1 MHHPLFRRGLLLC
14 LLLTLPQWVK
24 GDTFSPAND
33 VLSTFPLVPAD
44 TRSPYATYTSFLLLI
59 KEASEKLNKLY
70 DHGASSDAELIAE
83 AQYIETLIKR
93 AKACFDLSN
102 YAHTTRERVGLESV
116 LLLGEI
122 LRRIPPADISH
133 IPGYDPR
140 SSVPMPDRWV
150 IPNSQLTLE
159 KMEDGRYLF
168 STKTVEQLRSYY
180 RQIEPLQPHDPETRD
195 LYQYFEA
202 SPGAL
207 IPPAWFRLLDD
218 LPPAFFKLY
227 ADQALWQW
235 IALASLAHIYI
246 VILLALGY
254 YTELLRTRVLGP
266 CVLALSL
273 QSVLWLLEQQ
283 INLGGRLMHSLMM
296 ISELIIWPL
305 LALASYQAISSLIS
319 YLVVKSV
326 KDSLKQSMVKVVS
339 TMVSSLTAIIVLSY
353 GATRIG
359 IPVYGIV
366 TSLSLGGMA
375 IALAIRPTME
385 NLIGGVV
392 LYLDKAVQVGDY
404 CEFEGTSGTVEAIG
418 IRSTKIRSLDRTLVT
433 IANGNMV
440 RMKLTNYS
448 RRDKFLLST
457 TLSVTY
463 ETPVETMSLAIEDL
477 YAYLEQ
483 HAQVA
488 KQPLRVHFTRFAP
501 SSLDIDIHA
510 YVYALDRAQF
520 LTFQQQI
527 LLDMAQILAHR
538 QIVFAYPSQTLYIQN
553 QPR

>member
-1 MHHPLFRRGLLLC
+1 MHLTLFRCGLLLC
-14 LLLTLPQWVK
+14 LFLTLPPWVK
-24 GDTFSPAND
+24 GDTFAPSND

-44 TRSPYATYTSFLLLI
+44 TRSPYSTYTSFLLLI
-59 KEASEKLNKLY
+59 KEASEKLNRLY
-70 DHGASSDAELIAE
+70 DHGARSDAELVAE
-83 AQYIETLIKR
+83 AQYIETLIER
-93 AKACFDLSN
+93 AKACFDISG

-116 LLLGEI
+116 LLMGEI
-122 LRRIPPADISH
+122 LRRTPPTDLRH

-140 SSVPMPDRWV
+140 SSVPLPERWT
-150 IPNSQLTLE
+150 IPNTQLTLE
-159 KMEDGRYLF
+159 KMADGRYLF
-168 STKTVEQLRSYY
+168 STQTVEQLRNYY
-180 RQIEPLQPHDPETRD
+180 RQIEPLQAHDPEARD

-207 IPPAWFRLLDD
+207 IPPAWFRLLAD
-218 LPPAFFKLY
+218 LPPAFFSLY

-235 IALASLAHIYI
+235 LAMACLAHIYI

-254 YTELLRTRVLGP
+254 YTKLLRTRVSGP

-273 QSVLWLLEQQ
+273 QGVLWLLEQQ
-283 INLGGRLMHSLMM
+283 INLGGRLMHSLMV

-305 LALASYQAISSLIS
+305 LALASYQAISSIIS

-326 KDSLKQSMVKVVS
+326 SDSLKQSMAKVVS

-375 IALAIRPTME
+375 IALAIRPTLE
-385 NLIGGVV
+385 NLIGGVI
-392 LYLDKAVQVGDY
+392 LYLDKAIQVGDY

-418 IRSTKIRSLDRTLVT
+418 IRSTKIRALDRTLIT
-433 IANGNMV
+433 IANGHMV

-448 RRDKFLLST
+448 RRDKFHLCT

-463 ETPVETMSLAIEDL
+463 DTPAEAMSLVIEDL
-477 YAYLEQ
+477 YGYLEQ

-488 KQPLRVHFTRFAP
+488 KQPLRVHFARFAP

-510 YVYALDRAQF
+510 YVYALDRTQF

-538 QIVFAYPSQTLYIQN
+538 QIVFAYPSQTLYLQN